1 MAPHRGR
8 HRHRGHHRPRPA
20 GVDRHCVRGAPGR
33 RPQGQSRRS
42 LRRGRIGQDRQ
53 RHLFARLRR
62 SPRDQRR
69 SGQEARPGE
78 QRPLRRRLV
87 LQAQALRPHRSRRP
101 ALPSRLLETDRAVAE
116 CAENSART
124 ATLVAQSC
132 TLPYRRSLR
141 TCDCRSS
148 KWIVSFQ
155 HLMPSAIQPVPAS
168 SRSLEIAL
176 SPAGHLLAELS
187 DDAQP
192 KLEAA
197 AVSRLTAAFTASS
210 AHGLELLAAD
220 FLHAPLPA
228 SLGFWRDL
236 VRRFFTGL
244 CHSPDQEHPTKLSVP
259 APTEAEFT
267 ALAETAPPMRGLEY
281 LDAATL
287 ARLWGQLEARVRD
300 QIQRTEGGVAAYL
313 RAQNPVWNAV
323 GRVTFHLAENKRSP
337 EQPFAFLAT
346 YTHRVS
352 DAGQAQHIPL
362 GRALQEYAG
371 AQNRA
376 ALTTLLSPVQRAAE
390 KSKLARELLD
400 SRAIFHPQAWPPAQ
414 AYRFLK
420 EIPLLEQS
428 GIIVRIPD
436 WWKA

>member
-1 MAPHRGR
+1 
-8 HRHRGHHRPRPA
+8 
-20 GVDRHCVRGAPGR
+20 
-33 RPQGQSRRS
+33 
-42 LRRGRIGQDRQ
+42 
-53 RHLFARLRR
+53 
-62 SPRDQRR
+62 
-69 SGQEARPGE
+69 
-78 QRPLRRRLV
+78 
-87 LQAQALRPHRSRRP
+87 
-101 ALPSRLLETDRAVAE
+101 
-116 CAENSART
+116 
-124 ATLVAQSC
+124 
-132 TLPYRRSLR
+132 
-141 TCDCRSS
+141 
-148 KWIVSFQ
+148 
-155 HLMPSAIQPVPAS
+155 VPAS

-244 CHSPDQEHPTKLSVP
+244 CHSPGQENPTKLSVP

-267 ALAETAPPMRGLEY
+267 ALVETAPPMRGLEY

-287 ARLWGQLEARVRD
+287 ARLWTQLEARVRD

-436 WWKA
+436 WWKAGRPPRPQVSVRIGDRGASLLGKDGLLDFKVEMSLDGDPLT